1 VDAALRGK
9 LQESGLRRLTL
20 ALALMGAPLGGSMG
34 LVAGCSGVMWR
45 RNAAR
50 IHSGTLAIVFGCST
64 RSPVAGHQMMYP
76 PHPRVSM
83 WRQILPLYS
92 PLSGSA

>member
-1 VDAALRGK
+1 MDAALRGK
-9 LQESGLRRLTL
+9 LQEAGLRRLTL
-20 ALALMGAPLGGSMG
+20 ALAPMGAPLGGSMG
-34 LVAGCSGVMWR
+34 LVGGSSGVMWR

-64 RSPVAGHQMMYP
+64 RSPAACHQMIYP
-76 PHPRVSM
+76 PRPRVSM

-92 PLSGSA
+92 PLSGAA